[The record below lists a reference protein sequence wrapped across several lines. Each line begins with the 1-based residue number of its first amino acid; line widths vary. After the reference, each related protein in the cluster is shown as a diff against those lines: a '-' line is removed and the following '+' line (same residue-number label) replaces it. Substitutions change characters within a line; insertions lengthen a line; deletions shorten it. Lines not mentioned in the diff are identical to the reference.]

1 MADDPQ
7 SSNNNSDGGHG
18 NGWQGR
24 NIGGYLPVSS
34 GNHARTYIFRRSFK
48 NIVKTTDMNKVNGTF
63 SKYES
68 TESGIHNIGHFAW
81 AEPES
86 EDYLVP
92 YFLTTWVTMPKWE
105 QNIGNATS
113 YRITKSSFMI
123 DKMIC
128 REWLT
133 KNNEEVFVPNPSPY
147 FDVYKDIGSYIG
159 YGNLVGITKVPNSN
173 FRLIQPMKRSD
184 TELLKYKYRY
194 ATPIGILNDL
204 PNTGKINDK
213 RNTMDV
219 KMINLH
225 DWREMDDIQ
234 QLRQGDSYMH
244 VWENKSLLRKPITN
258 TLIQ

>member
-1 MADDPQ
+1 M
-7 SSNNNSDGGHG
+7 
-18 NGWQGR
+18 
-24 NIGGYLPVSS
+24 
-34 GNHARTYIFRRSFK
+34 
-48 NIVKTTDMNKVNGTF
+48 
-63 SKYES
+63 
-68 TESGIHNIGHFAW
+68 
-81 AEPES
+81 
-86 EDYLVP
+86 
-92 YFLTTWVTMPKWE
+92 
-105 QNIGNATS
+105 
-113 YRITKSSFMI
+113 
-123 DKMIC
+123 
-128 REWLT
+128 
-133 KNNEEVFVPNPSPY
+133 
-147 FDVYKDIGSYIG
+147 
-159 YGNLVGITKVPNSN
+159 VGITKVPNSN